1 MRAKPADAHCK
12 FVRRQRKPCQGE
24 EMRQEVASRVDCD
37 DETFADEI
45 EALPRA
51 AARRRPQAIEYG
63 DSRR

>member
-1 MRAKPADAHCK
+1 MRLD
-12 FVRRQRKPCQGE
+12 
-24 EMRQEVASRVDCD
+24 VASRVDCA